1 MAEKAR
7 HAFGNSENLQ
17 NAIDTGVIDSYDI
30 LFLDGETDPKVGW
43 IDRDGNTVIVKST
56 ATLEGQVAN
65 LETEM
70 SNKISTTEAETK
82 INEVVTEKVNTVVSE
97 QVETIVSEK
106 VETVVNNKIEDKI
119 DASMD
124 EKVQEAVNSANSY
137 AKSYTDE
144 KIAEILDASSDAV
157 VEF

>member
-17 NAIDTGVIDSYDI
+17 NAIDTGVIDNYDI
-30 LFLDGETDPKVGW
+30 LFLDGGTDPKVGW

-70 SNKISTTEAETK
+70 SNKISSAEAETK

-106 VETVVNNKIEDKI
+106 VETVVNEKVETI
-119 DASMD
+119 DASID
-124 EKVQEAVNSANSY
+124 EKVEEAVNSANSY
-137 AKSYTDE
+137 TDDR
-144 KIAEILDASSDAV
+144 IAEISEAASYEII
-157 VEF
+157 EF